1 MVIGRSQMKQQ
12 IEKTRQ
18 KRKFAKTRKNK
29 KKVIT

>member
-1 MVIGRSQMKQQ
+1 MAITRSQMKKQ
-12 IEKTRQ
+12 ITNSLQ